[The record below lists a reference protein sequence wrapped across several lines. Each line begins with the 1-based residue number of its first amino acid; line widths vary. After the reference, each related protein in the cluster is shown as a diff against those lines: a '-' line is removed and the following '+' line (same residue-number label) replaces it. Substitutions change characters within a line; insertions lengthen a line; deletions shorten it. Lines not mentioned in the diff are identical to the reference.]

1 MTPEEVAALLK
12 QIAARDN
19 RRTGPETI
27 AAWLEDLDGLD
38 FDDCREAV
46 RRHFRESTDWLMPA
60 HIRRHVG
67 AIREERF
74 ANDGLAVYQALKAA
88 DPVTEEDYRI
98 ALKSIRQRVGGGQVF
113 GFPAVEAGSGVAD
126 GPSKKYQ
133 EIRGKREEGRR
144 ADALSVARDLDPDE
158 LADAPTCGC
167 GALLDPDGSCF
178 TCGTAATA

>member
-27 AAWLEDLDGLD
+27 AAWLEDLDGLAY
-38 FDDCREAV
+38 DDCREAV

-88 DPVTEEDYRI
+88 DPVTEEDYRA
-98 ALKSIRQRVGGGQVF
+98 ALKNIRIRVGCGQVF
-113 GFPAVEAGSGVAD
+113 GLPAIEAGPTVAD
-126 GPSKKYQ
+126 RPSKTYQ
-133 EIRGKREEGRR
+133 EIREKRDEQRKES
-144 ADALSVARDLDPDE
+144 ALSVARDLNPGE
-158 LADAPTCGC
+158 LADAPTCDC